1 MTLYYWNIYTRSRC
15 PCSCCSST
23 RLVIFHAAWLLYLSM
38 FETPNPCF
46 HYHKWHNYII
56 PRYLQN
62 IKKSVNLL
70 HIILILP
77 LYTCTN
83 LGERKEI
90 NRLKWAALP
99 FVNKQSLRLLE
110 RENRNKAKF
119 VSLSKKQTVQKFM
132 CNGYRPVESPSWDD
146 MKKKVQGGSSHSV
159 KTNPVTEAWLKEER
173 G

>member
-1 MTLYYWNIYTRSRC
+1 MTLCYWNIYTRSRC

-70 HIILILP
+70 HSILILP

-83 LGERKEI
+83 LGERKQI
-90 NRLKWAALP
+90 NRLNGAALP
-99 FVNKQSLRLLE
+99 FVDKQSLHLLE
-110 RENRNKAKF
+110 REKKEQSQVRFTEQKKDSSEIHVQWLQTCR
-119 VSLSKKQTVQKFM
+119 VSQL
-132 CNGYRPVESPSWDD
+132 RW
-146 MKKKVQGGSSHSV
+146 H
-159 KTNPVTEAWLKEER
+159 EEKSAR
-173 G
+173 WFLT